1 MSKKERALKM
11 SQLQTGKKRI
21 VVSTYGLFSTG
32 IDLPQ
37 LEVLM
42 LCAPMKSE
50 VKLRQ
55 AAGRLMRKSKGKRS
69 AIIIDF
75 VDFNVDILKWQFE
88 FRSLKCI
95 FECINDVVH
104 F

>member
-1 MSKKERALKM
+1 MSSLSQVDYLQQEIGDKAVSLTSKMSKKERALKM
-11 SQLQTGKKRI
+11 SQLQAGKKRI

-55 AAGRLMRKSKGKRS
+55 AAGRLMRKSKGKKS
-69 AIIIDF
+69 AI
-75 VDFNVDILKWQFE
+75 
-88 FRSLKCI
+88 
-95 FECINDVVH
+95 
-104 F
+104 